1 MAVTSEQI
9 QQWFQANPNASD
21 TDIYNAMQTYGVD
34 TSQLS
39 SAMNFN
45 PEEVQSRYQAQQ
57 ASFAPEVAST
67 APYTDA
73 NYSTPAT
80 PPPSIYES
88 ELADRSFADLVPA
101 SMGIA
106 APTPQATTPNKP
118 PAPVGGLQMVGE
130 SASAPAVGGLQ
141 SVANAK
147 YNQYTDQGITDWL
160 QDFAT
165 KNTRGAYNADE
176 YDVSGQLKDALKKYN
191 ADPDQVSRIINSG
204 KVVPIY
210 GGSVAGGTDVNLKD
224 YANEFAMAT
233 SKNPLVDANKRITL
247 DPALATQA
255 AQNEL
260 DTLFDPNKGS
270 LMPIKN
276 ADFESGG
283 KYYGRIGERDKMI
296 ADWYKDPANQATIAA
311 AQKSVFDK
319 YGVPTDQRLAP
330 RAISQNLARTEIKP
344 AAAVD
349 PNDYSTYE
357 DYSAAQNAASLKAFQ
372 DKAATY
378 KKYGIDIMA
387 KEDPQQLHRTSGQV
401 SLANLKAGL
410 AGRDP
415 QAAAN
420 FYGMTLE
427 NYNNLKSGNKTKPMG
442 QFADVYG
449 TQLLSP
455 VEQIAAQTA
464 RGQGIGTMSP
474 QTAALAKKYPEV
486 FNNASQKWN
495 NYLTTKYPGTLEY
508 ESALSGPMQYS
519 STGVTAPKI
528 TGTSSMYIIDP
539 KTRKIVKNPSYKPKG
554 GLSSVGKK

>member
-57 ASFAPEVAST
+57 SLPAEGSYAPDIKSSDPEVFYT
-67 APYTDA
+67 LPYIEEPYTDV

-80 PPPSIYES
+80 PPPTIYDP
-88 ELADRSFADLVPA
+88 ELADQSYRSYIPE

-106 APTPQATTPNKP
+106 DSTPQATTPAPKKP
-118 PAPVGGLQMVGE
+118 PPPVGGLQMVGE
-130 SASAPAVGGLQ
+130 SVSDPAVGGLQ

-147 YNQYTDQGITDWL
+147 YNEYTDQGITDWL

-176 YDVSGQLKDALKKYN
+176 YDVSGQLQDALKKFN
-191 ADPDQVSRIINSG
+191 PDPDQVRRIINSG
-204 KVVPIY
+204 KVVPVY

-224 YANEFAMAT
+224 FANEFAMAT
-233 SKNPLVDANKRITL
+233 SKNPLVDGNGRITL
-247 DPALATQA
+247 DPTRAAQA

-260 DTLFDPNKGS
+260 DTLFDPNRGS

-276 ADFESGG
+276 ADFELGG
-283 KYYGRIGERDKMI
+283 KYYGQIGNRDKMI
-296 ADWYKDPANQATIAA
+296 ADYYNDPANKAKLDAV
-311 AQKSVFDK
+311 QKTVFDK
-319 YGVPTDQRLAP
+319 YGVPESMRLAP
-330 RAISQNLARTEIKP
+330 RAISPMLARTEVKS

-357 DYSAAQNAASLKAFQ
+357 DYSAAQNAASLQAFK

-378 KKYGIDIMA
+378 KKYGIDIMG
-387 KEDPQQLHRTSGQV
+387 KEDPQQLQQPSSGQV
-401 SLANLKAGL
+401 SLGNLKGGL

-415 QAAAN
+415 QAEAN

-427 NYNNLKSGNKTKPMG
+427 NYRNLLSKDTTKPMG

-449 TQLLSP
+449 TQKLSP
-455 VEQIAAQTA
+455 IEQIAAQTA
-464 RGQGIGTMSP
+464 RAAGLGTP
-474 QTAALAKKYPEV
+474 DAKTVALAKKYPDI
-486 FNNASQKWN
+486 FAKASTKWAD
-495 NYLTTKYPGTLEY
+495 YLRKNF
-508 ESALSGPMQYS
+508 
-519 STGVTAPKI
+519 PK
-528 TGTSSMYIIDP
+528 SL
-539 KTRKIVKNPSYKPKG
+539 K
-554 GLSSVGKK
+554 